1 MLVSAP
7 LLCVPSAT
15 TTTKAKHPVSSGASH
30 PSSRRHR
37 RIYAI
42 DPRTYLSGT
51 NHTGGPTDGTLV
63 TEGFRVFIEYGAM
76 ALEAAAAVIILG
88 AGARALVRYVR
99 NALSRT
105 KDGEVRG
112 LTPMGRTIHQ
122 EFGRSLLLALD
133 FTIGSD
139 VLKVSITSALQDVTV
154 AAVVVGVR
162 VVLTFVLRYELSKAR
177 DEAS

>member
-1 MLVSAP
+1 M
-7 LLCVPSAT
+7 
-15 TTTKAKHPVSSGASH
+15 
-30 PSSRRHR
+30 
-37 RIYAI
+37 
-42 DPRTYLSGT
+42 
-51 NHTGGPTDGTLV
+51 V